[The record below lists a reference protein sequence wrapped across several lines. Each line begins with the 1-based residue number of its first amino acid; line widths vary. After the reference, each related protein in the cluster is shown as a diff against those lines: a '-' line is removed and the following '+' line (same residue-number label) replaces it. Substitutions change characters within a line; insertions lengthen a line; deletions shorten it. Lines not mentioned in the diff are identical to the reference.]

1 MYSKVLDHL
10 KQIVIYRE
18 ISLSVVSNM
27 KTCIIKS
34 IKGVLEMVSLSLSYL
49 NCDNKFLVPSSYLE
63 GKVLL
68 LIWSKLSK

>member
-27 KTCIIKS
+27 NKCIIKS
-34 IKGVLEMVSLSLSYL
+34 IKGVLEMVSLSLAYL
-49 NCDNKFLVPSSYLE
+49 NCDKKKSGSFLIP
-63 GKVLL
+63 
-68 LIWSKLSK
+68 